1 MTRSQTNQHVQHVR
15 QPAYIPGNRICE
27 GSPICRLE
35 CASRAHCRR
44 KLPGGSTI
52 KYCHFKTEASLEAE
66 HMQQMAF
73 WNSKP
78 ETRRCG
84 RDQDGGD
91 WHRSKYLP
99 LCTALLA
106 KGIFATA
113 FWVGSVEHIHV
124 NFCSIQR
131 LALKSLCHDSA
142 QSDARLHSSVYRA
155 LERAPK

>member
-1 MTRSQTNQHVQHVR
+1 VDIVVGNCLEEARSSTVISKPKQAWR
-15 QPAYIPGNRICE
+15 QSTCNR
-27 GSPICRLE
+27 R
-35 CASRAHCRR
+35 
-44 KLPGGSTI
+44 
-52 KYCHFKTEASLEAE
+52 HFGKK
-66 HMQQMAF
+66 
-73 WNSKP
+73 SKP

-91 WHRSKYLP
+91 WQRSKYLP